1 MAVAQNFQSLG
12 TDGQDCLIF
21 LYEPVIYYQALCL
34 CHTTLPGNKS
44 YIGFFLDV
52 Q

>member
-1 MAVAQNFQSLG
+1 VAQNFQLLA
-12 TDGQDCLIF
+12 TDGHDCLMF
-21 LYEPVIYYQALCL
+21 VNEPVIYYEALCL

-44 YIGFFLDV
+44 HVGFFLDV